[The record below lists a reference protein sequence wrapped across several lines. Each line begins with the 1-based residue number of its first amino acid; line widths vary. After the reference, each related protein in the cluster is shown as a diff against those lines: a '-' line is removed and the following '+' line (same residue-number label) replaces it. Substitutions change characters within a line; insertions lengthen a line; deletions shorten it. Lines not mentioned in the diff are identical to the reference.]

1 MAASLRRS
9 PDGWTRRAAHGGH
22 GSLLGPS
29 RMRWCRAG
37 FRTVGRHSF
46 AWVLTVSLGRFR
58 RPSLVEGDGRAWV
71 ALWKCVRARCT
82 ADERVGAAAA
92 GPYRRARAA
101 ASRFELALGDFE
113 LALGELELALGSELL
128 DGGDHRRRERRL
140 REVVARGVLLA
151 VGALL
156 AHLGD
161 LDGAVLD
168 V

>member
-1 MAASLRRS
+1 M
-9 PDGWTRRAAHGGH
+9 GGP
-22 GSLLGPS
+22 GSLCGS
-29 RMRWCRAG
+29 A
-37 FRTVGRHSF
+37 
-46 AWVLTVSLGRFR
+46 
-58 RPSLVEGDGRAWV
+58 
-71 ALWKCVRARCT
+71 CVRAARPT
-82 ADERVGAAAA
+82 SASARQRR